1 MKLLACSIVAMCS
14 FLLVDQ
20 VQAQSGKV
28 LLLDGSTAYM
38 SVADHAD
45 IDVDPGE
52 NITITCWV
60 QTTSV
65 INNGR
70 IIAKRTAPSGSNLG
84 YEFYSNSTG
93 YFATNL
99 RHSGSNVAPNTFST
113 AKINDNTW
121 HHLAMVVDATGTKT
135 VKNYID
141 GVLVGTGPN
150 GTNTF
155 AGTETFANA
164 VALLIGKAN
173 DNTLYWPGKIDDVRF
188 WSKAFTATEV
198 QADRSMIVNGPVT
211 NLLAAWNFENVTGT
225 DVPDVSGN
233 NHPGT
238 LSGNAAV
245 VNLVSDMQYASTA
258 LYQTELPVG
267 KGETNQ
273 RILAVNVITSGVN
286 NAIALTSLSCTL
298 NGTTDLADLSQIKI
312 YYTGNSNRFTTAV
325 LFATVAAGTGTITAN
340 GTQTLAEGN
349 NYFWIAV
356 DVGQNAV
363 EGNVIDATCES
374 ITVGGTTYTPAV
386 KTVAGTRTILL
397 AHKLLFSGGDAGAAN
412 YRIPAITTAKD
423 GSLIVAVDKRINGA
437 GDLPA
442 DIDVVIRRSTDNGQT
457 WSTAVTIADLGGAG
471 ASDPALVVDKASGKI
486 ICLFATDKGLF
497 GSTAT
502 DPIRIRMCTSMDH
515 GVTWSA
521 PVDITNQL
529 YGAGCSNPVTKN
541 WAAAWVASGAAHQL
555 RNGRIVAA
563 VGVRQTSGN
572 QIDNF
577 MIYSDDAGVTWQP
590 STGMAEQNGDE
601 AKIVELNNG
610 NLLMSI
616 RNPGVRRMNVSADK
630 GLTWGTAYNQTDL
643 IEPNCDGDII
653 RYTSTL
659 DGYDKNRLLH
669 TIPSNS
675 SSRKNVSVLISY
687 DEGATWP
694 VNKTIYPGASA
705 YSSITILP
713 DGTLGMF
720 YENGEYET
728 YQMYFVRFSLKWLTN
743 NTDNY
748 TPAVTT
754 AVTNR
759 LNDERVNVFPNPA
772 GSFVR
777 INKAGYRQVKIALV
791 NSTGQQYPVTMNHYT
806 DYVTVDTRQ
815 VPAGVYWLQVFT
827 MDKQIAVRRLIIQ

>member
-1 MKLLACSIVAMCS
+1 MKLLACCIVTAIS
-14 FLLVDQ
+14 FSFINL

-45 IDVDPGE
+45 VDIDAGE
-52 NITITCWV
+52 NMTITCWI

-65 INNGR
+65 VNNGR

-113 AKINDNTW
+113 VKINDNAW
-121 HHLAMVVDATGTKT
+121 HHLAMVVDAAGSKT

-164 VALLIGKAN
+164 VALFFGKAN
-173 DNTLYWPGKIDDVRF
+173 DNTLYWPGKIDDVRI
-188 WSKAFTATEV
+188 WNKAFTAAEV
-198 QADRSMIVNGPVT
+198 QADKSAVVNGPTT

-225 DVPDVSGN
+225 DVPDISGN

-238 LSGNAAV
+238 LFGNATV
-245 VNLVSDMQYASTA
+245 VNLVSDMQFASAA

-267 KGETNQ
+267 KGEANQ
-273 RILAVNVITSGVN
+273 RIIAVNVVTSGVN
-286 NAIALTSLSCTL
+286 NPVALTSLSCTL
-298 NGTTDLADLSQIKI
+298 DGTTNIADISQLKI
-312 YYTGNSNRFTTAV
+312 YYTGSSNRFTTAN
-325 LFATVAAGTGTITAN
+325 LFATVAAGAGTITVN

-349 NYFWIAV
+349 NYFWIAA
-356 DVGQNAV
+356 DITSNAK

-374 ITVGGTTYTPAV
+374 LTVGGTVYTPAN
-386 KTVAGTRTILL
+386 KTVAGARTILL
-397 AHKLLFSGGDAGAAN
+397 AHKLLFSGADAGAAN

-423 GSLIVAVDKRINGA
+423 GSLIVAVDKRINGS

-442 DIDVVIRRSTDNGQT
+442 NIDVVIRRSTDNGLT
-457 WSTAVTIADLGGAG
+457 WSNAVTIADLGTAG

-497 GSTAT
+497 GSTPT

-521 PVDITNQL
+521 PVDLTDQL

-541 WAAAWVASGAAHQL
+541 WYAAWVASGAAHQL

-563 VGVRQTSGN
+563 VGVRQTSVN

-590 STGMAEQNGDE
+590 STGIAEQSGDE

-616 RNPGVRRMNVSADK
+616 RNPGVRRMNTSTDK

-687 DEGATWP
+687 DEGATWT

-705 YSSITILP
+705 YSSITVLP

-728 YQMYFVRFSLKWLTN
+728 YQMYFVRFSLQWLAN
-743 NTDNY
+743 GADVY
-748 TPAVTT
+748 TAAVTT

-759 LNDERVNVFPNPA
+759 FDDKRVNVFPNPA
-772 GSFVR
+772 SSVVTVT
-777 INKAGYRQVKIALV
+777 KADHQQVKIELINVAGQKV
-791 NSTGQQYPVTMNHYT
+791 PVTMRNSTGH
-806 DYVTVDTRQ
+806 VTVDTQ
-815 VPAGVYWLQVFT
+815 HVPAGVYWLQVFA
-827 MDKQIAVRRLIIQ
+827 MNKQVAVRKLVIQ

>member
-1 MKLLACSIVAMCS
+1 MKLLACCIVTVLS
-14 FLLVDQ
+14 FSFTSFVH
-20 VQAQSGKV
+20 AQSGKV

-45 IDVDPGE
+45 VDIDAGE
-52 NITITCWV
+52 NMTITCWV

-65 INNGR
+65 VNNGR

-84 YEFYSNSTG
+84 YEFYSNSNG

-113 AKINDNTW
+113 VKINDNAW
-121 HHLAMVVDATGTKT
+121 HHLAMVVDATGSKT

-164 VALLIGKAN
+164 VALFIGKAN
-173 DNTLYWPGKIDDVRF
+173 DNTLYWPGKIDDVRI
-188 WSKAFTATEV
+188 WNKAFTAAEV
-198 QADRSMIVNGPVT
+198 QADKSAVVNGPTT

-225 DVPDVSGN
+225 DVPDISGN

-238 LSGNAAV
+238 LFGNATV
-245 VNLVSDMQYASTA
+245 INLVSDMQFASAA

-267 KGETNQ
+267 KGEANQ
-273 RILAVNVITSGVN
+273 RIIAVNVVTSGVN
-286 NAIALTSLSCTL
+286 NPVALTSLSCTL
-298 NGTTDLADLSQIKI
+298 DGTTNIADISQLKI
-312 YYTGNSNRFTTAV
+312 YYTGNSNRFATTN
-325 LFATVAAGTGTITAN
+325 LFSTFAAATGTITIN

-349 NYFWIAV
+349 NYFWIAA
-356 DVGQNAV
+356 DIASNAK

-374 ITVGGTTYTPAV
+374 LTVGGTVYTPAN
-386 KTVAGTRTILL
+386 KTVAGARTILL
-397 AHKLLFSGGDAGAAN
+397 AHKLLFSGGDDGAAN
-412 YRIPAITTAKD
+412 YRIPAIATAKD
-423 GSLIVAVDKRINGA
+423 GSLIVAVDKRINGS

-442 DIDVVIRRSTDNGQT
+442 NIDVVIRRSTDNGQT
-457 WSTAVTIADLGGAG
+457 WSNAITIADLGATG

-497 GSTAT
+497 GSTPT

-515 GVTWSA
+515 GVTWTA
-521 PVDITNQL
+521 PVDLTNQL

-541 WAAAWVASGAAHQL
+541 WYAAWVASGAAHQL

-563 VGVRQTSGN
+563 VGVRQTSAN

-590 STGMAEQNGDE
+590 STGIAEQSGDE

-616 RNPGVRRMNVSADK
+616 RNPGVRRMNTSTDK

-687 DEGATWP
+687 DEGATWT

-705 YSSITILP
+705 YSSITVLP

-728 YQMYFVRFSLKWLTN
+728 YQMYFVRFSLQWLTN
-743 NTDNY
+743 GADVY
-748 TPAVTT
+748 TSAVTT

-759 LNDERVNVFPNPA
+759 FDDKRVNVYPNPA
-772 GSFVR
+772 STFVT
-777 INKAGYRQVKIALV
+777 ITKADYKQLNIELV
-791 NSTGQQYPVTMNHYT
+791 NIAGQKISVPAVNNT
-806 DYVTVDTRQ
+806 DHVLVHTNKL
-815 VPAGVYWLQVFT
+815 PAGVYWLKVF
-827 MDKQIAVRRLIIQ
+827 DVRKQIALRKLVIQ

>member
-1 MKLLACSIVAMCS
+1 MKLLACCIVTAIS
-14 FLLVDQ
+14 FSFINL
-20 VQAQSGKV
+20 VQAQNGKV
-28 LLLDGSTAYM
+28 LLLDGSTAYL

-45 IDVDPGE
+45 VDIDAGE
-52 NITITCWV
+52 NITITCWI

-65 INNGR
+65 VNNGR
-70 IIAKRTAPSGSNLG
+70 IIGKRTAPSGSNLG

-113 AKINDNTW
+113 VKINDNAW
-121 HHLAMVVDATGTKT
+121 HHLAMVVDATGSKT

-164 VALLIGKAN
+164 VAFFIGKAN
-173 DNTLYWPGKIDDVRF
+173 DNTLYWPGKIDDVRI
-188 WSKAFTATEV
+188 WNKAFTAAEV
-198 QADRSMIVNGPVT
+198 QADKSAVVNGPTT

-238 LSGNAAV
+238 LFGNATV
-245 VNLVSDMQYASTA
+245 VNLVSDMQFASAA

-267 KGETNQ
+267 KGEANQ
-273 RILAVNVITSGVN
+273 RIIAVNVVTSGVN
-286 NAIALTSLSCTL
+286 NPVALTSLSCTL
-298 NGTTDLADLSQIKI
+298 DGTTNIADISQLKI
-312 YYTGNSNRFTTAV
+312 YYTGNSNRFATTN
-325 LFATVAAGTGTITAN
+325 LFSTVAAATGTITFN

-349 NYFWIAV
+349 NYFWIAA
-356 DVGQNAV
+356 DVASNAK
-363 EGNVIDATCES
+363 EGNAIDATCES
-374 ITVGGTTYTPAV
+374 LTVGRTVYTPAN
-386 KTVAGTRTILL
+386 KTVAGARTILL
-397 AHKLLFSGGDAGAAN
+397 AHKLLFSGGDDGAAN
-412 YRIPAITTAKD
+412 YRIPAIVTAKD
-423 GSLIVAVDKRINGA
+423 GSLIVAVDKRINGS

-442 DIDVVIRRSTDNGQT
+442 NIDVVIRRSTDNGQT
-457 WSTAVTIADLGGAG
+457 WSNAITIADLGTAG

-486 ICLFATDKGLF
+486 ICLFATEKGLF
-497 GSTAT
+497 GSTPT

-515 GVTWSA
+515 GVTWGA
-521 PVDITNQL
+521 PVDLTDQL
-529 YGAGCSNPVTKN
+529 YGAGCSNPLTKN
-541 WAAAWVASGAAHQL
+541 WYAAWVASGAAHQL
-555 RNGRIVAA
+555 RNRRIVAA
-563 VGVRQTSGN
+563 VGVRQTSAN

-590 STGMAEQNGDE
+590 STGIAEQSGDE

-616 RNPGVRRMNVSADK
+616 RNPGVRRMNTSTDK

-687 DEGATWP
+687 DEGATWT

-705 YSSITILP
+705 YSSITVLP

-728 YQMYFVRFSLKWLTN
+728 YQMYFVRFSLQWLTN
-743 NTDNY
+743 GADVY
-748 TPAVTT
+748 TAAVTT

-759 LNDERVNVFPNPA
+759 FDDKRVNVFPNPA
-772 GSFVR
+772 SSVVMVT
-777 INKAGYRQVKIALV
+777 KADHQQVKIELINVAGQKV
-791 NSTGQQYPVTMNHYT
+791 PVTMRNSTGH
-806 DYVTVDTRQ
+806 VTVDTQ
-815 VPAGVYWLQVFT
+815 HVPAGVYWLQVFA
-827 MDKQIAVRRLIIQ
+827 MNKQVAVRKLVIQ

>member
-1 MKLLACSIVAMCS
+1 MKFFACSLFALCS
-14 FLLVDQ
+14 ILLVNQ
-20 VQAQSGKV
+20 LQAQSGKV
-28 LLLDGSTAYM
+28 LLLDGATACM
-38 SVADHAD
+38 SVADHTD
-45 IDVDPGE
+45 IDIDAGE

-65 INNGR
+65 ISNGR
-70 IIAKRTAPSGSNLG
+70 IIAKRTAPSGTNLG

-113 AKINDNTW
+113 AMINDNAW

-173 DNTLYWPGKIDDVRF
+173 DNTLYWPGKIDDVRI
-188 WSKAFTATEV
+188 WSKAFSAAEV
-198 QADRSMIVNGPVT
+198 QTDRSMLVNGPIS

-238 LSGNAAV
+238 LSGNATV

-273 RILAVNVITSGVN
+273 RIIAVNVITSGVN
-286 NAIALTSLSCTL
+286 NPVALTSFSCTL
-298 NGTTDLADLSQIKI
+298 NGTTDLADLTQVKI
-312 YYTGNSNRFTTAV
+312 YYTGNSNRFTTAS
-325 LFATVAAGTGTITAN
+325 LFATVAPGAGTIIVN

-349 NYFWIAV
+349 NYFWIAL
-356 DVGQNAV
+356 DVTANAA

-374 ITVGGTTYTPAV
+374 ITVGGTAYTPAV
-386 KTVAGTRTILL
+386 KTIAGTRTILL

-457 WSTAVTIADLGGAG
+457 WSTATTIADLGSAG
-471 ASDPALVVDKASGKI
+471 ASDPALVVDKVSGKI

-541 WAAAWVASGAAHQL
+541 WYAAWVASGAAHQL
-555 RNGRIVAA
+555 RNRRIVAV
-563 VGVRQTSGN
+563 VGVRQTSGS

-616 RNPGVRRMNVSADK
+616 RNPGVRRMNISADK
-630 GLTWGTAYNQTDL
+630 GITWGTAYNQTDL

-659 DGYDKNRLLH
+659 DGFDRNRLLH

-675 SSRKNVSVLISY
+675 SSRKNVSVLVSY
-687 DEGATWP
+687 DEGATWS

-705 YSSITILP
+705 YSSITVLP

-728 YQMYFVRFSLKWLTN
+728 YQMYFVRFSFKWLTN
-743 NTDNY
+743 GADEY
-748 TPAVTT
+748 KAAV
-754 AVTNR
+754 VTSVANR
-759 LNDERVNVFPNPA
+759 ELDHQIRIYPNPA
-772 GSFVR
+772 VSFVKVATTGFA
-777 INKAGYRQVKIALV
+777 NTKPELVSTSGVKFPV
-791 NSTGQQYPVTMNHYT
+791 NYTVNANHLLIDTGNLPK
-806 DYVTVDTRQ
+806 
-815 VPAGVYWLQVFT
+815 GVYLLKLYTKNQTVVV
-827 MDKQIAVRRLIIQ
+827 KRLLIQ

>member
-1 MKLLACSIVAMCS
+1 MKLLACCIVTAIS
-14 FLLVDQ
+14 FSFINL
-20 VQAQSGKV
+20 VQAQNGKV
-28 LLLDGSTAYM
+28 LLLDGSTAYL

-45 IDVDPGE
+45 VDIDAGE
-52 NITITCWV
+52 NSTITCWI

-65 INNGR
+65 VNNGR
-70 IIAKRTAPSGSNLG
+70 VIAKRTAPSGSNLG

-113 AKINDNTW
+113 VKINDNAW
-121 HHLAMVVDATGTKT
+121 HHLAMVVDAAGSKT

-164 VALLIGKAN
+164 VALFIGKAN
-173 DNTLYWPGKIDDVRF
+173 DNTLYWPGKIDDVRI
-188 WSKAFTATEV
+188 WNKAFTAAEV
-198 QADRSMIVNGPVT
+198 QADKSAVVNGPTT

-238 LSGNAAV
+238 LFGNATV
-245 VNLVSDMQYASTA
+245 VNLVSDMQFASAA

-267 KGETNQ
+267 KGEANQ
-273 RILAVNVITSGVN
+273 RIIAVNVVTSGVN
-286 NAIALTSLSCTL
+286 NPVALTSLSCTL
-298 NGTTDLADLSQIKI
+298 DGTTNIADISQLKI
-312 YYTGNSNRFTTAV
+312 YYTGNSNRFATTN
-325 LFATVAAGTGTITAN
+325 LFSTVAAATGTITFN

-349 NYFWIAV
+349 NYFWIAA
-356 DVGQNAV
+356 DVASNAK
-363 EGNVIDATCES
+363 EGNAIDATCES
-374 ITVGGTTYTPAV
+374 LTVGRTVYTPAN
-386 KTVAGTRTILL
+386 KTVAGARTILL

-412 YRIPAITTAKD
+412 YRIPAIATAKD
-423 GSLIVAVDKRINGA
+423 GSLIVAVDKRINGS

-442 DIDVVIRRSTDNGQT
+442 NIDVVIRRSTDNGQT
-457 WSTAVTIADLGGAG
+457 WSNAITIADLGTAG

-497 GSTAT
+497 GSTPT
-502 DPIRIRMCTSMDH
+502 DPIRIRMCTSVDH

-521 PVDITNQL
+521 PVDLTDQL

-541 WAAAWVASGAAHQL
+541 WFAAWVASGAAHQL

-563 VGVRQTSGN
+563 VGVRQTSAN

-590 STGMAEQNGDE
+590 STGIAEQSGDE

-616 RNPGVRRMNVSADK
+616 RNPGVRRMNTSTDK

-687 DEGATWP
+687 DEGATWT
-694 VNKTIYPGASA
+694 VNKTIYLGASA
-705 YSSITILP
+705 YSSITVLP

-728 YQMYFVRFSLKWLTN
+728 YQMYFVRFSLQWLTN
-743 NTDNY
+743 GADVY
-748 TPAVTT
+748 TAAVTT

-759 LNDERVNVFPNPA
+759 FDDKRVNVFPNPA
-772 GSFVR
+772 STFVT
-777 INKAGYRQVKIALV
+777 ITKADYKQLNIELV
-791 NSTGQQYPVTMNHYT
+791 NSAGQKFSVASVNHT
-806 DYVTVDTRQ
+806 DHVLVDTNKL
-815 VPAGVYWLQVFT
+815 PAGVYWLQVFA
-827 MDKQIAVRRLIIQ
+827 MNKHVAVRKLVIQ